1 MICTFLEVFYVWR
14 YHKQAFSAGSAI
26 GNGTNCLSIVLCTI
40 SVSCIRRKKDNLPK
54 FQVYLQRIYFK
65 VSFILNDSKQ
75 NGSDSQKP
83 RETFES
89 DLIGS
94 QGPKQDPQIIL
105 ILFILAIKSR
115 IEKIHIG
122 NHYFRLEYYR
132 FTMPFAFE
140 NVLNDVS
147 SILMS

>member
-1 MICTFLEVFYVWR
+1 MHNFRGFLCMALSQTSIQCRF
-14 YHKQAFSAGSAI
+14 
-26 GNGTNCLSIVLCTI
+26 GNRERHQLSINSPLYNKRQLYQTE
-40 SVSCIRRKKDNLPK
+40 KDNLPM
-54 FQVYLQRIYFK
+54 FQVYLQRICFK

-89 DLIGS
+89 YLIGK
-94 QGPKQDPQIIL
+94 QRPKQDPRIIL
-105 ILFILAIKSR
+105 ILFLLAIKSR

-122 NHYFRLEYYR
+122 NHYFRLGYYR

-140 NVLNDVS
+140 NVLNDAS

>member
-1 MICTFLEVFYVWR
+1 M
-14 YHKQAFSAGSAI
+14 
-26 GNGTNCLSIVLCTI
+26 
-40 SVSCIRRKKDNLPK
+40 
-54 FQVYLQRIYFK
+54 FQVYLQRICFK

-89 DLIGS
+89 YLIGT
-94 QGPKQDPQIIL
+94 QRPKQDPRIIL
-105 ILFILAIKSR
+105 ILFLLAIKSR

-122 NHYFRLEYYR
+122 NHYFRLGYYR
-132 FTMPFAFE
+132 FTMQFAFE

>member
-1 MICTFLEVFYVWR
+1 MHNLRGFLCMALSQTSIQCRF
-14 YHKQAFSAGSAI
+14 
-26 GNGTNCLSIVLCTI
+26 GNRERHQLSINSPLYNK
-40 SVSCIRRKKDNLPK
+40 RKLYQTEKDNLPK
-54 FQVYLQRIYFK
+54 FQVYLQRICFK

-89 DLIGS
+89 NLIGT
-94 QGPKQDPQIIL
+94 QGPRQDPQIIL
-105 ILFILAIKSR
+105 ILFLLAIKSR

-122 NHYFRLEYYR
+122 NHYFRLGYYR

-140 NVLNDVS
+140 NVLNDDS
-147 SILMS
+147 SIWTS

>member
-1 MICTFLEVFYVWR
+1 MHNFRGFLCMALSQTSIQCRF
-14 YHKQAFSAGSAI
+14 
-26 GNGTNCLSIVLCTI
+26 GNRERHQLSINSPLYNK
-40 SVSCIRRKKDNLPK
+40 RKLYQTEKDNLPK
-54 FQVYLQRIYFK
+54 FQVYLQRICFK

-89 DLIGS
+89 YLIGT
-94 QGPKQDPQIIL
+94 QRPKQGPQIIL
-105 ILFILAIKSR
+105 ILFLLAIKSR

-122 NHYFRLEYYR
+122 NHYFRLGYYR
-132 FTMPFAFE
+132 FTMQFAFE

>member
-1 MICTFLEVFYVWR
+1 MHNFRGFLFMALSQTSIQCR
-14 YHKQAFSAGSAI
+14 FS
-26 GNGTNCLSIVLCTI
+26 NRERHQLSINDPLYYKRQLHQTE
-40 SVSCIRRKKDNLPK
+40 KDNLPK
-54 FQVYLQRIYFK
+54 FQVYLQRICFK

-75 NGSDSQKP
+75 NGCDSQKP

-89 DLIGS
+89 YLIGT

-105 ILFILAIKSR
+105 ILFLLAIKSR

-122 NHYFRLEYYR
+122 NHYFRLGYYR

-140 NVLNDVS
+140 YVLYEVS
-147 SILMS
+147 SIWTS

>member
-1 MICTFLEVFYVWR
+1 M
-14 YHKQAFSAGSAI
+14 
-26 GNGTNCLSIVLCTI
+26 
-40 SVSCIRRKKDNLPK
+40 
-54 FQVYLQRIYFK
+54 FQVYLQRICFK

-75 NGSDSQKP
+75 NGRDSQKP

-89 DLIGS
+89 NLIGT
-94 QGPKQDPQIIL
+94 QGPRQDPQIIL
-105 ILFILAIKSR
+105 ILFLLAIKSR

-122 NHYFRLEYYR
+122 NHYFRLGYYR